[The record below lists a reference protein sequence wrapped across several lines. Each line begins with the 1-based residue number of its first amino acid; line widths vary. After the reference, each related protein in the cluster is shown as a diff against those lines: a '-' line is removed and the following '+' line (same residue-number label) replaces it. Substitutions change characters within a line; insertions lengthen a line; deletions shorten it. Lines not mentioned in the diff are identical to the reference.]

1 MLWWRPSWWKAS
13 AQPCSSLGTA
23 AHGQSLCRSIT
34 APCSEWVDHSRTA
47 LVWSCAKLTAPEG
60 AGSEVRTG
68 NGSGPQRL
76 FKSCWRAALKRVHE
90 GLWRDSHQWFWGDG
104 FVGFWEWQFVGS
116 VGGEL
121 KNLVNGSVCG
131 SGRDGGF
138 WSSQFFFRFLAAFC
152 CQALIVCVL
161 LDFFL
166 SLPRDLLI
174 LLAFPNYQLLALL
187 ILSDVPLFSLSLIPT
202 ICAIFSFI

>member
-1 MLWWRPSWWKAS
+1 MNDTPPSIAYGTAHCTEWMLWWRPSWWNAS

-34 APCSEWVDHSRTA
+34 APCSEWVDHSHTA
-47 LVWSCAKLTAPEG
+47 LVWSFAKLTAPEG

-121 KNLVNGSVCG
+121 KSLVNGSVCG

-138 WSSQFFFRFLAAFC
+138 WGGQFLDS
-152 CQALIVCVL
+152 L
-161 LDFFL
+161 LHFVVK
-166 SLPRDLLI
+166 S
-174 LLAFPNYQLLALL
+174 
-187 ILSDVPLFSLSLIPT
+187 
-202 ICAIFSFI
+202 